1 MTDRTAA
8 DGPTSQTGT
17 AATTAAAE
25 AEADARALID
35 ELPDTLPRAEI
46 LAINSSKSDIHTHRT
61 YTYNGWTFR
70 LPPGVFRPGD
80 TSRIIHDRLLD
91 GTIPVEGRSY
101 AAIGAGLGVE
111 AVIAG
116 VMGAREI
123 YAADIHPDSV
133 ATATAHYGLIVGA
146 DRPGTVFRPLVS
158 NLFEEF
164 PSAARLDVITF
175 NPPAVSTRTSDDP
188 TVVRNVCV
196 GTGIVTRFF
205 DQITDRDL
213 LAPDGVIH
221 LVVSN
226 TSELRD
232 IVAYAVRAGF
242 RPEITHRRTWAGDN
256 CRAYLFALRHDH
268 AA

>member
-8 DGPTSQTGT
+8 GAT
-17 AATTAAAE
+17 AAR
-25 AEADARALID
+25 ADARALLD
-35 ELPDTLPRAEI
+35 ALPDTLPRDEI

-61 YTYNGWTFR
+61 YSYNGWTFE
-70 LPPGVFRPGD
+70 LPPGVFKPGD

-91 GTIPVEGRSY
+91 GTIPLKGRSY

-116 VMGAREI
+116 VMGAREV
-123 YAADIHPDSV
+123 YAADVHPDSV
-133 ATATAHYGLIVGA
+133 AAAAAHYERIVG
-146 DRPGTVFRPLVS
+146 DRPETVFRPLVS

-164 PSAARLDVITF
+164 PSSARLDVITF

-196 GTGIVTRFF
+196 GIDIVTRFF

-213 LAPDGVIH
+213 LAPDGEIH
-221 LVVSN
+221 LIVSN
-226 TSELRD
+226 TSELKN
-232 IVAYAVRAGF
+232 IVAYAIEAGF
-242 RPEITHRRTWAGDN
+242 RPEITHRQTWEGDN
-256 CRAYLFALRHDH
+256 CQAYLFKLRRDH
-268 AA
+268 TA